1 MYGTPNEVGEIGA
14 GKITL
19 STKQCNLNGVSFY
32 TDLIVLLSRYLNGNK
47 IVVSEFLS
55 TIISFQVGVQIFTK
69 RPVEEQEKN
78 INPDDIISCLN
89 KYPKA
94 RVKYLEHLVLERKIE
109 VSPTKI
115 SKIVYTLNPM
125 HVVTLKIAKVQKKYT

>member
-1 MYGTPNEVGEIGA
+1 M
-14 GKITL
+14 
-19 STKQCNLNGVSFY
+19 
-32 TDLIVLLSRYLNGNK
+32 
-47 IVVSEFLS
+47 
-55 TIISFQVGVQIFTK
+55 
-69 RPVEEQEKN
+69 EEQEKN

-125 HVVTLKIAKVQKKYT
+125 HVVSNSENSQILEEMHVI